1 MFEYLLKPGRIGT
14 CEIKNRFVMPSMGSG
29 HSQAGGMINEET
41 IEYYCERARGGFGLI
56 VAEFSGVDVEG
67 LCSIPQFRIYSDD
80 YIPVYRKLAD
90 AIHAAGAK
98 TFLQLHHAGRVGDS
112 AVTGKQL
119 VSSSR
124 IPSPVAGEPIRSLK
138 TEEVYTLIERF
149 GDAAAR
155 AKAAGFD
162 GVELHGGHGYMIAQF
177 MSAYLN
183 KRTDEFGGDILG
195 RAQFP
200 VGIVRNIKEKCG
212 EDYPVML
219 KLAGDEM
226 VEGAMHLN
234 ETRVFARLLEEAGL
248 NALTVTVGLPFAFGD
263 HAASLPSFRFP
274 IGFNSYSAEEIRR
287 SVSIPVITIGRIVDP
302 AMADTIIRDGMAD
315 FVALGRASIADPHF
329 PRKVAEGRPE
339 EIVPCVGCM
348 ATCITGPGTP
358 GTTCAF
364 NPFSGRESEL
374 KITPAEKKKRIVVAG
389 GGLAGLEASW
399 VLAARGHQVTLM
411 EKEDELGGQAR
422 AASVPLHKQ
431 KIAQVI
437 RYYITMCRKY
447 GVDIRLRTEAT
458 AESILAVDPDA
469 VILSTGARPCCP
481 DVPNDGIET
490 MQAVDILNGEVIPG
504 RRCLVVGGNQIAL
517 ETAEYLMTLHRKVTV
532 AAEEDSVGGDIVTSD
547 LFMDG
552 LEKGGVTIRTGTSVT
567 RFTSDG
573 AVCSGRD
580 GGTVLSGFDTAVLAI
595 GMQSWNPLEE
605 QLRGRVAEMYVIGDA
620 VRPGRMHDAVREAAE
635 TAAAL

>member
-80 YIPVYRKLAD
+80 FIPVYRKLSD

-112 AVTGKQL
+112 AVTGRQL

-124 IPSPVAGEPIRSLK
+124 IPSPVAAEPIRSLR
-138 TEEVYTLIERF
+138 TDEVYALIERF
-149 GDAAAR
+149 GDAAVR

-195 RAQFP
+195 RAKFP
-200 VGIVRNIKEKCG
+200 TGIVRNIKEKCG
-212 EDYPVML
+212 EDFPVML
-219 KLAGDEM
+219 KMAGDEL
-226 VEGAMHLN
+226 VEGSMHLN

-248 NALTVTVGLPFAFGD
+248 DALTITVGLPFAFGD

-274 IGFNSYSAEEIRR
+274 IGFNSYSAEEIRH

-329 PRKVAEGRPE
+329 PQKVAEGRPE

-374 KITPAEKKKRIVVAG
+374 KITPAERKKKIVVVG

-399 VLAARGHQVTLM
+399 VLAARGHRVILL
-411 EKEDELGGQAR
+411 EKEEEPGGQAR
-422 AASVPLHKQ
+422 AASVPCNKQ

-437 RYYITMCRKY
+437 RFYMTMCRKH
-447 GVDIRLRTEAT
+447 GVDIRLHTEAT
-458 AESILAVDPDA
+458 ADSVLALEPDA
-469 VILSTGARPCCP
+469 VILCTGAVPVQM
-481 DVPNDGIET
+481 DVTNEGIEVL
-490 MQAVDILNGEVIPG
+490 QAIDILNGEVIPG
-504 RRCLVVGGNQIAL
+504 RRCLVIGGSMIGL
-517 ETAEYLMTLHRKVTV
+517 ETAEYLMMLHRKVTV
-532 AAEEDSVGGDIVTSD
+532 LAEEDSVGSDIVTAD
-547 LFMDG
+547 LFMEG
-552 LEKGGVTIRTGTSVT
+552 LDKGGVMIRTGTTVR
-567 RFTSDG
+567 RFTADG
-573 AVCSGRD
+573 AVCSDRNGEY
-580 GGTVLSGFDTAVLAI
+580 VLSEFDTAVLAA
-595 GMQSWNPLEE
+595 GMESWNPLEE
-605 QLRGRVAEMYVIGDA
+605 QLRGKVGELFVIGDA
-620 VRPGRMHDAVREAAE
+620 VRPRRMHDAVREAAE
-635 TAAAL
+635 TAARI

>member
-1 MFEYLLKPGRIGT
+1 MFEYLLKPGKIGT
-14 CEIKNRFVMPSMGSG
+14 CEIRNRFVMPAMGSG

-80 YIPVYRKLAD
+80 FIPVYRKLSD

-124 IPSPVAGEPIRSLK
+124 IPSPAAVDPIRSLR
-138 TEEVYTLIERF
+138 TEEVYALIERF
-149 GDAAAR
+149 GDAAVR

-195 RAQFP
+195 RAKFP

-212 EDYPVML
+212 EDFPVML
-219 KLAGDEM
+219 KMAGDEM
-226 VEGAMHLN
+226 VEGAMHIN
-234 ETRVFARLLEEAGL
+234 ETRVFARILEEAGL
-248 NALTVTVGLPFAFGD
+248 DALTVTVGLPFAFGD
-263 HAASLPSFRFP
+263 HSASLPSFRFP
-274 IGFNSYSAEEIRR
+274 IGFNSYNAEEIRH
-287 SVSIPVITIGRIVDP
+287 SVSIPVITIGRVVDP
-302 AMADTIIRDGMAD
+302 AMADTVIRDGMAD

-339 EIVPCVGCM
+339 EIVPCTGCM

-364 NPFSGRESEL
+364 NPFSGRETEL
-374 KITPAEKKKRIVVAG
+374 RITPAERKKRIVVAG

-399 VLAARGHQVTLM
+399 VMAARGHQVILL
-411 EKEDELGGQAR
+411 EKEEEPGGQMR
-422 AASVPLHKQ
+422 AASVPCNKQ
-431 KIAQVI
+431 KYAQVI
-437 RYYITMCRKY
+437 RYYMTMCRKY
-447 GVDIRLRTEAT
+447 GADIRLLTEAT
-458 AESILAVDPDA
+458 AESVLAMDPDA
-469 VILSTGARPCCP
+469 VILCTGARPCRP

-490 MQAVDILNGEVIPG
+490 LQAVDILLGKVVPG
-504 RRCLVVGGNQIAL
+504 RSCLVVGGNMIGL
-517 ETAEYLMTLHRKVTV
+517 ETAEYLMMLHRKVTV
-532 AAEEDSVGGDIVTSD
+532 LASEDSVGEDIVTSD
-547 LFMDG
+547 LFMEG
-552 LEKGGVTIRTGTSVT
+552 LKKGGVTILTGTHPVK
-567 RFTSDG
+567 FTADG
-573 AVCSGRD
+573 AVCTGTA
-580 GGTVLSGFDTAVLAI
+580 GETVLTGFDTAVFAT
-595 GMQSWNPLEE
+595 GMQSWNPLEQ
-605 QLRGRVAEMYVIGDA
+605 QLRGKVGELHVIGDA
-620 VRPGRMHDAVREAAE
+620 VRPGKMQDAVLEAAE
-635 TAAAL
+635 LAARI

>member
-1 MFEYLLKPGRIGT
+1 MFENLLQPGRIGT
-14 CEIKNRFVMPSMGSG
+14 CEIKNRFVMPAMGSG
-29 HSQAGGMINEET
+29 HTQPGGMINDET
-41 IEYYCERARGGFGLI
+41 IAYYCERAKGGFGLI

-67 LCSIPQFRIYSDD
+67 LCSVPQLRIYSDE
-80 YIPVYRKLAD
+80 YVPVLRKLSD
-90 AIHAAGAK
+90 AIHASGAR

-112 AVTGKQL
+112 GVTGKQL

-124 IPSPVAGEPIRSLK
+124 IPSPLAADPIRSLR
-138 TEEVYTLIERF
+138 TEEVYALIERF

-195 RAQFP
+195 RAAFP
-200 VGIVRNIKEKCG
+200 MGIVRNIKEKC
-212 EDYPVML
+212 DHDFPVML
-219 KLAGDEM
+219 KMAGDEM
-226 VEGAMHLN
+226 VEGSMHLN

-248 NALTVTVGLPFAFGD
+248 DALTITVGLPFAFGD
-263 HAASLPSFRFP
+263 HGASLPSFRFP

-302 AMADTIIRDGMAD
+302 MMADTIIRDGMAD

-329 PRKVAEGRPE
+329 PRKVAEGHPE

-364 NPFSGRESEL
+364 NPFSGREWEL
-374 KITPAEKKKRIVVAG
+374 RITPADKIKKVVVVG

-399 VLAARGHQVTLM
+399 VMAARGHQVTLL
-411 EKEDELGGQAR
+411 EKGEELGGQAR
-422 AASVPLHKQ
+422 AASVPCHKQ

-447 GVDIRLRTEAT
+447 GVDIRLQTEASP
-458 AESILAVDPDA
+458 EAVLEMGPDA
-469 VILSTGARPCCP
+469 VILSTGAVPRPL
-481 DVPNDGIET
+481 DVPNDG
-490 MQAVDILNGEVIPG
+490 MRVLQAIDVLNGEVAVG
-504 RRCLVVGGNQIAL
+504 RNCLVIGGSVIGL
-517 ETAEYLMTLHRKVTV
+517 ETAEYLMMLHRKVTV
-532 AAEEDSVGGDIVTSD
+532 IAPEDSVGSDIVTAD

-552 LEKGGVTIRTGTSVT
+552 LKNGGVVIRTGTEVK
-567 RFTSDG
+567 RLLADG
-573 AVCSGRD
+573 AICSEKD
-580 GGTVLSGFDTAVLAI
+580 GEASLTGFDTAVLAL
-595 GMQSWNPLEE
+595 GMESCNPLER
-605 QLRGRVAEMYVIGDA
+605 QLHGKIGELYVIGDA
-620 VRPGRMHDAVREAAE
+620 VRPRKMQDAVREAAE
-635 TAAAL
+635 IASAI

>member
-1 MFEYLLKPGRIGT
+1 MLEYLLQPGKIGT

-29 HSQAGGMINEET
+29 HSQPGGMINEET

-67 LCSIPQFRIYSDD
+67 LCSIPQFRIYSDEF
-80 YIPVYRKLAD
+80 IPVYKKLSD

-112 AVTGKQL
+112 TVTGKQL

-124 IPSPVAGEPIRSLK
+124 IPSPVAVDPIRSLK
-138 TEEVYTLIERF
+138 TEEVYALIERF

-177 MSAYLN
+177 MSGYLN

-195 RAQFP
+195 RAKFP
-200 VGIVRNIKEKCG
+200 VGLVRNIKEKCG
-212 EDYPVML
+212 EDFPVML
-219 KLAGDEM
+219 KMAGDEL
-226 VEGAMHLN
+226 VEGSMHLN

-248 NALTVTVGLPFAFGD
+248 DALTITVGLPFAFGD

-274 IGFNSYSAEEIRR
+274 IGFNSYSAEEIRH

-302 AMADTIIRDGMAD
+302 AMADTIIKDGMAD

-364 NPFSGRESEL
+364 NPFSGREWEM
-374 KITPAEKKKRIVVAG
+374 KIEPTDKPKRVAVVG

-399 VLAARGHQVTLM
+399 ILAARGHQVTLF
-411 EKEDELGGQAR
+411 EKTDELGGQAR
-422 AASVPLHKQ
+422 AASVPCHKQ
-431 KIAQVI
+431 KIAQVV
-437 RYYITMCRKY
+437 RYYTTMCRKY
-447 GVDIRLRTEAT
+447 GVDIRLQTEAV
-458 AESILAVDPDA
+458 AGNVLAFGPDV
-469 VILSTGARPCCP
+469 VILSTGARPITP
-481 DVPNDGIET
+481 SVPNDGIET
-490 MQAVDILNGEVIPG
+490 LQAVDVLNGEVVPG
-504 RRCLVVGGNQIAL
+504 RRCLVVGGNMIGL
-517 ETAEYLMTLHRKVTV
+517 ETAEYLMMLHRKVTV
-532 AAEEDSVGGDIVTSD
+532 AAAEDVVGEDVVTAD
-547 LFMDG
+547 LFLEG
-552 LEKGGVTIRTGTSVT
+552 LEKGGVAIRTGTDVM
-567 RFTSDG
+567 RFTADG
-573 AVCSGRD
+573 AVCMDKD
-580 GGTVLSGFDTAVLAI
+580 GETVLSGFDSAILAI
-595 GMQSWNPLEE
+595 GMESFNPLEE
-605 QLRGRVAEMYVIGDA
+605 QLRGKVRELYVIGDA
-620 VRPGRMHDAVREAAE
+620 VRPRKMQDAVREAAE
-635 TAAAL
+635 TAVRI